1 MPWCSQRAT
10 GASLVQTSKLLA
22 LPPST
27 GMSTHSGAQAVAGKG
42 IARPK
47 PITLNTWPL
56 PLSRY
61 VPTSSAP
68 RYASPNCLLLLRI
81 SARHTD
87 VHDLDGTFA
96 LAPCHD
102 AGLQMEQRSAVVH
115 HLEHEQP
122 EGI

>member
-81 SARHTD
+81 SACHAHLD
-87 VHDLDGTFA
+87 DLDRTPA
-96 LAPCHD
+96 LAPGHE
-102 AGLQMEQRSAVVH
+102 AGLDVGQR
-115 HLEHEQP
+115 Q
-122 EGI
+122 